1 MSKIDKRLLNFVQDL
16 GIERKDL
23 IREKSEQVK
32 EVGGGGS
39 RSMSVSLLASLIAE
53 GSTRG

>member
-1 MSKIDKRLLNFVQDL
+1 MSKIDKRLLNFVQGL

-32 EVGGGGS
+32 EVGGGIQKH
-39 RSMSVSLLASLIAE
+39 VSTPLGLSN
-53 GSTRG
+53 R

>member
-32 EVGGGGS
+32 GVGGGGS